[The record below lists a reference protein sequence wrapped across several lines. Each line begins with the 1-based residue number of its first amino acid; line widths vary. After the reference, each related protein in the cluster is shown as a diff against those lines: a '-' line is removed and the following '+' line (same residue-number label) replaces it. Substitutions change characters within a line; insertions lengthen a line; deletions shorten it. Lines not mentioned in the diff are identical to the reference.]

1 MQQESSTMSQPPPP
15 PAWKLYDN
23 PHYAHHPYKCRLTKS
38 RSSLHGRGSDFS
50 DFFRAMEREPDL
62 SDLDNAIAH
71 IKQLRAE
78 LDFER
83 RMRRRVES
91 VNRSLSRDLE
101 EERRRRESAEEACRK
116 LTDKIA
122 CVHDRERALPK
133 NNATEE
139 KVGADEVG
147 NNSIIS
153 STKTKTTSAATKT
166 ADGELGLQQRKE
178 VENPHIKRGIKGLE
192 FPRVVRAR
200 GSGGSGGGGGG
211 GTGNPPSSNSREGR
225 PGSNLECQ
233 RAQLRVL
240 LRQRSPAGSGLM
252 AAAHNLVM

>member
-1 MQQESSTMSQPPPP
+1 MSQPPL
-15 PAWKLYDN
+15 AWKLYDN

-38 RSSLHGRGSDFS
+38 RSSLHGRSSDFS

-78 LDFER
+78 LDLER

-91 VNRSLSRDLE
+91 INRSLSRELE

-116 LTDKIA
+116 LTDEMA
-122 CVHDRERALPK
+122 CVQEEEKRAPTS
-133 NNATEE
+133 NNATDQE
-139 KVGADEVG
+139 KAGDAGSNRESVDELVV
-147 NNSIIS
+147 NSIIS
-153 STKTKTTSAATKT
+153 SAKTKTASTTKS
-166 ADGELGLQQRKE
+166 ADGEGLQRKE

-200 GSGGSGGGGGG
+200 GGGG

-225 PGSNLECQ
+225 PGGPGSNLECQ

-240 LRQRSPAGSGLM
+240 LRQRSPAGSGLV